1 LERFPKDGGIFP
13 VKLFELRALGG
24 SVVLNKA
31 DKAQKKK
38 IPYSFMK
45 YYETTLAVL
54 TGRTALQVSP
64 THLEYHH

>member
-31 DKAQKKK
+31 DKAPKKK
-38 IPYSFMK
+38 KKKKKKKNPIFIH
-45 YYETTLAVL
+45 EVL
-54 TGRTALQVSP
+54 
-64 THLEYHH
+64 